1 MEFTFKVMRTKKTF
15 ELLLEENLQ
24 FYDIAVYFLEIE
36 EILY

>member
-24 FYDIAVYFLEIE
+24 FYDIAAYFLEIE